1 MCHHPEAIDSTAH
14 ADVAAATVVD
24 VRAGPLLPLVL
35 LVDDNA
41 DARSIL
47 AEVLRRVGFRTAEA
61 EDGESGIDLAF
72 SVGPDVIL
80 MDHSMPGMSGLEAAR
95 RIKRDLRTRTIPIV
109 ILTGLCSARTRAS
122 SPDCDAYLIKPSMPD
137 EIAATLRAVLAAG
150 AAAVAR

>member
-1 MCHHPEAIDSTAH
+1 MYHDPEAIDSRAH
-14 ADVAAATVVD
+14 AGVTAAKVVD

-47 AEVLRRVGFRTAEA
+47 AEILQRRGFRTAEA
-61 EDGESGIDLAF
+61 EDGETGIDLAF
-72 SVGPDVIL
+72 SAGPDVIL

-109 ILTGLCSARTRAS
+109 MLTGSSSPRTRGS
-122 SPDCDAYLIKPSMPD
+122 SPDCDAYIVKPSMPD
-137 EIAATLRAVLAAG
+137 EIAATLRTVLATG
-150 AAAVAR
+150 AATIER